1 MTSNPKSNRPVRTEA
16 QPFGQRGELLVLIQA
31 IVFFSFLLVP
41 AWNPWLVLPGVE
53 ATALIRLGFLATC
66 FLIAMILAGM
76 GMLNLGENLTPLPFP
91 RNDNK
96 LVTSGIYAVVRHPLY
111 ASQLFAALGWV
122 AYSLSLSHL
131 LILIGGFIFF
141 DYKATREEAW
151 LSKRH
156 PEYASYAQRVKK
168 MIPWV
173 Y

>member
-1 MTSNPKSNRPVRTEA
+1 
-16 QPFGQRGELLVLIQA
+16 LLVLIQA
-31 IVFFSFLLVP
+31 IVFLSFLLVP
-41 AWNPWLVLPGVE
+41 AWNPWLTAPGME
-53 ATALIRLGFLATC
+53 ATAFIRLGFLTTC
-66 FLIAMILAGM
+66 FLIAMILAGI
-76 GMLNLGENLTPLPFP
+76 GMLNLGANLTPLPFP

-141 DYKATREEAW
+141 DHKATKEEAW
-151 LSKRH
+151 LGQRH
-156 PEYASYAQRVKK
+156 PEYASYARRVKK